1 MYKVFIENNPIYF
14 LSKEEEIPSN
24 SIVLYLISFKSV
36 GNTFDLMLKNIQPNL
51 NLVLVCDELES
62 FFKLFFEVYDYIEA
76 AGGIVQRKETLLFIE
91 RNGYWD
97 IPKGKIEK
105 GESVEA
111 GAIREVE
118 EECGIQGPVIDYL
131 ICETLHTYLY
141 KDKPVLKKTF
151 WFKMSFNGSKN
162 LIPQTEE
169 GITKVE
175 WLSKKDF
182 SKISSN
188 TFESIKEVLNIF
200 KLQMK

>member
-1 MYKVFIENNPIYF
+1 
-14 LSKEEEIPSN
+14 
-24 SIVLYLISFKSV
+24 
-36 GNTFDLMLKNIQPNL
+36 
-51 NLVLVCDELES
+51 
-62 FFKLFFEVYDYIEA
+62 
-76 AGGIVQRKETLLFIE
+76 
-91 RNGYWD
+91 
-97 IPKGKIEK
+97 
-105 GESVEA
+105 
-111 GAIREVE
+111 
-118 EECGIQGPVIDYL
+118 
-131 ICETLHTYLY
+131 LY